1 MNLKALVGGAVLA
14 LAQSGGVYAAT
25 YDPAT
30 DFASGWTSA
39 TNPNAT
45 WSYGYSATLS
55 GPVVL
60 YTGRVTGPDSPNELF
75 WISPLNNCCAASP
88 AVGINNG
95 PAFNDGN
102 VALDA
107 DQIDLVAS
115 VSQNLVT
122 DLVFTAPSSGTYSL
136 TSAFIGAQYGI
147 GVSVAVLKNASLLFS
162 SSVTAFG
169 QVAPFD
175 ASLSLWRR
183 ATRLRSQWCR
193 APVCKIQPLMSV
205 SRPRGRF
212 PSLQLGRCSLLA
224 SRVSAL
230 PPIAAHEASVFD
242 NAPSGVSNM
251 AGAAAKNAP
260 LVLAWILALTGP
272 LPANARGQKVA
283 LANGQ
288 ILSFGDRGGI
298 KPRHSTSIMQRERG
312 PGSVAWHIL
321 AGTPAIIWDPGDK
334 EIVASW
340 TRSNAG
346 QVVINKW
353 MTKGDTHGRVFYNAD
368 VVLKD
373 YFGLS
378 SR

>member
-175 ASLSLWRR
+175 ASLSLAAGDTVTFAVVQGAGLQNTALDVSLSTAGTIPESSTWAMLIIGFAGLGFAAYRR
-183 ATRLRSQWCR
+183 TRS
-193 APVCKIQPLMSV
+193 
-205 SRPRGRF
+205 
-212 PSLQLGRCSLLA
+212 
-224 SRVSAL
+224 
-230 PPIAAHEASVFD
+230 
-242 NAPSGVSNM
+242 
-251 AGAAAKNAP
+251 
-260 LVLAWILALTGP
+260 
-272 LPANARGQKVA
+272 
-283 LANGQ
+283 
-288 ILSFGDRGGI
+288 LSFR
-298 KPRHSTSIMQRERG
+298 
-312 PGSVAWHIL
+312 
-321 AGTPAIIWDPGDK
+321 
-334 EIVASW
+334 
-340 TRSNAG
+340 
-346 QVVINKW
+346 
-353 MTKGDTHGRVFYNAD
+353 
-368 VVLKD
+368 
-373 YFGLS
+373 
-378 SR
+378 